1 MITGVIYKYTSPSGK
16 SYIGQTTRENY
27 RRRMWFGTGRYTG
40 GKSKID
46 RARRKYGSCNFLYE
60 ILFKKEY
67 NNVDEAT
74 RELNILE
81 SYFIG
86 YYDTYKN
93 GYNSTLG
100 GDGSRGYKPSY
111 ETRIKIS
118 KAIKGLKKSKHTRDR
133 LSKARKGVK
142 MSQATK
148 DKLSKIK
155 LNSGHKI
162 IQYSLDGVF
171 LKLWAN
177 IDEVATVLNVSRE
190 SIAGCCRDRSKTAH
204 KYMWRYYID
213 GEINDI
219 LPKKRRK
226 DCRIVLQLD
235 LNGNLIQEFPSI
247 QDAADS
253 VGVSGTNI
261 SACCRGKVNKIKGF
275 KWRYKNDNIS

>member
-1 MITGVIYKYTSPSGK
+1 MITGIIYKYTSPSGK
-16 SYIGQTTRENY
+16 SYIGQTTREDY
-27 RRRMWFGTGRYTG
+27 RRRMWFSTGRYTG

-46 RARRKYGSCNFLYE
+46 RARRKYGPRSFLYE

-67 NNVDEAT
+67 GDVNEAT
-74 RELNILE
+74 QELNVLE

-100 GDGSRGYKPSY
+100 GDGSRGYTPSY

-118 KAIKGLKKSKHTRDR
+118 KATKGSKKSQHMRDR

-142 MSQATK
+142 MLQVTK
-148 DKLSKIK
+148 DKLSKIR

-171 LKLWAN
+171 LKLWNN
-177 IDEVATVLNVSRE
+177 IDEVATTLNVSRE
-190 SIAGCCRDRSKTAH
+190 SIAGCCRGRSKTAH
-204 KYMWRYYID
+204 RYIWRYYIG
-213 GEINDI
+213 GEIDNI

-226 DCRIVLQLD
+226 
-235 LNGNLIQEFPSI
+235 G
-247 QDAADS
+247 
-253 VGVSGTNI
+253 
-261 SACCRGKVNKIKGF
+261 
-275 KWRYKNDNIS
+275 